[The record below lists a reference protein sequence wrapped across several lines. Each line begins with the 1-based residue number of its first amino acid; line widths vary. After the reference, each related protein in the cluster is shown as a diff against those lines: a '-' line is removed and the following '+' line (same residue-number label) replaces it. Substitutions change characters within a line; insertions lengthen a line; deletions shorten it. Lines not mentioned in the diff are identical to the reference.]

1 VGANGRFPWSTKK
14 AERTRVLATQVHVT
28 TIANFGERLRRW
40 CKETGVTRS
49 ELARRMDIVPG
60 NISNWGIQESIT
72 VDQLVKLSQAM
83 GVDSTFWTNGLSIE
97 QQAEESRWQSNLQLQ
112 ADLTAAKKLADR
124 IEAEDALQ
132 AERDAETERINR
144 AERIFGPPR
153 MGRRKGP

>member
-1 VGANGRFPWSTKK
+1 
-14 AERTRVLATQVHVT
+14 
-28 TIANFGERLRRW
+28 
-40 CKETGVTRS
+40 
-49 ELARRMDIVPG
+49 MDIVPG

-97 QQAEESRWQSNLQLQ
+97 QQAEESRWKSNLQLQ

-153 MGRRKGP
+153 LGRRKGP